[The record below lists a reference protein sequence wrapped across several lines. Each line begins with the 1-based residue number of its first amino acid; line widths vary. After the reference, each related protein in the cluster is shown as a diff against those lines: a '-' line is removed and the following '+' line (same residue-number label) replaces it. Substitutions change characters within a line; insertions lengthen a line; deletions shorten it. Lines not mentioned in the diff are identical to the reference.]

1 MSDVTH
7 APPPP
12 RAQASAPAG
21 HRNAGH
27 PVLSIVVPVYDERQ
41 VLSEFH
47 ERLSAVLDALG
58 TSAEILYV
66 DDGSRDGSFDLI
78 AELQQHDRRLTA
90 VRLSR
95 NFGKE
100 VAVTA
105 GLDHCQGEAAVI
117 IDADLQHPPELIP
130 SLVEQWRAG
139 FDVVYARRIERQGET
154 ALKKLTAKSFYRL
167 MERLSEVPIPADAG
181 DYRLLSRRA
190 VDVLVGM
197 RERHRFMKGL
207 FAWIG
212 FPQTSVPYRQQ
223 PRHAGETKWSYWR
236 LWNFALEGIT
246 SFTTVPLRLASYVG
260 ALSALTA
267 VLFAAWIVFKTLVWG
282 DPVPGY
288 PSLMVVVLFL
298 GGVQLA
304 ALGVI
309 GEYLGRTYNEVKH
322 RPLYVIDTY
331 RPGRLV
337 DGDAAPARPG
347 S

>member
-1 MSDVTH
+1 
-7 APPPP
+7 
-12 RAQASAPAG
+12 
-21 HRNAGH
+21 
-27 PVLSIVVPVYDERQ
+27 VLSIVVPVYDERQ

-212 FPQTSVPYRQQ
+212 FPQTSVPFRQQ

-246 SFTTVPLRLASYVG
+246 SFTTVPLRLASYIG

-331 RPGRLV
+331 RPARLV
-337 DGDAAPARPG
+337 DGDAVQAHPG